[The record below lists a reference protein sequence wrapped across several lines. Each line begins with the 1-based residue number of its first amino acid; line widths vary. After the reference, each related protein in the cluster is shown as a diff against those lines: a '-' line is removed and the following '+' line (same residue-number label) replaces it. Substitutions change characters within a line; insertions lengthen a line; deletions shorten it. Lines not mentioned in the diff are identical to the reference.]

1 MPIYEYTC
9 SQCQKLTDVLQKLN
23 EPAPERCPACG
34 AEGTLSRVV
43 SRTSFVL
50 KGGGW
55 GADLY
60 ASKKAAEK
68 SDSAAESTKPGEKN
82 ATPATAPGTG
92 GTPAAPAGA
101 TGSSGSAPTAPAA
114 APAAPP
120 PVKKD
125 GGS

>member
-23 EPAPERCPACG
+23 ELAPERCPACG
-34 AEGTLSRVV
+34 ADGTLSRVV

-60 ASKKAAEK
+60 GSKKSAEK
-68 SDSAAESTKPGEKN
+68 SDSAAEGAKPGEKS
-82 ATPATAPGTG
+82 ATPAPAAGT
-92 GTPAAPAGA
+92 TPAAPTGT
-101 TGSSGSAPTAPAA
+101 TGSSGSSPSAPA
-114 APAAPP
+114 PAVPA

>member
-9 SQCQKLTDVLQKLN
+9 SQCQKLSDVLQRLN
-23 EPAPERCPACG
+23 DPRPEKCPACA

-60 ASKKAAEK
+60 GSKKASEK
-68 SDSAAESTKPGEKN
+68 GD
-82 ATPATAPGTG
+82 
-92 GTPAAPAGA
+92 AAPAEGA
-101 TGSSGSAPTAPAA
+101 KPADQAAPASPGTA
-114 APAAPP
+114 ASPAAATPGGASTPAPAAPSATP
-120 PVKKD
+120 AKKD

>member
-1 MPIYEYTC
+1 MPIYEYSC
-9 SQCQKLTDVLQKLN
+9 SQCEKVTDVLQKLN
-23 EPAPERCPACG
+23 EGTPERCPACG

-60 ASKKAAEK
+60 ASKKSAEK
-68 SDSAAESTKPGEKN
+68 SDSAADGGKPADKS
-82 ATPATAPGTG
+82 AAPASGT
-92 GTPAAPAGA
+92 TPAASPTPAG
-101 TGSSGSAPTAPAA
+101 SGTTTPSAPAA
-114 APAAPP
+114 APSTPA
-120 PVKKD
+120 KKD

>member
-9 SQCQKLTDVLQKLN
+9 SNCQKLSDVLQKLN
-23 EPAPERCPACG
+23 EGTPEKCPACG

-60 ASKKAAEK
+60 GSKKAAEK
-68 SDSAAESTKPGEKN
+68 SETAPAESAKGGDK
-82 ATPATAPGTG
+82 AGTPPSTPPA
-92 GTPAAPAGA
+92 PAAPAA
-101 TGSSGSAPTAPAA
+101 GSSAPSAPASPAA
-114 APAAPP
+114 SSSTSD
-120 PVKKD
+120 KK
-125 GGS
+125 GT

>member
-9 SQCQKLTDVLQKLN
+9 SKCNKLSDVLQKLS
-23 EPAPERCPACG
+23 EKAPERCPACG

-60 ASKKAAEK
+60 ASKKADGAAAP
-68 SDSAAESTKPGEKN
+68 AAEGTKPADKE
-82 ATPATAPGTG
+82 
-92 GTPAAPAGA
+92 TPAAPAA
-101 TGSSGSAPTAPAA
+101 ASPTSAPAGSSGASAT
-114 APAAPP
+114 PAAPSSTAT
-120 PVKKD
+120 KSTKSESD
-125 GGS
+125 S

>member
-9 SQCQKLTDVLQKLN
+9 SQCQKVSDVLQKLN
-23 EPAPERCPACG
+23 EPAPEKCPACG
-34 AEGTLSRVV
+34 AEGSLSRIV

-60 ASKKAAEK
+60 GSKKAADK
-68 SDSAAESTKPGEKN
+68 ADSAPAEGAKASDK
-82 ATPATAPGTG
+82 TAP
-92 GTPAAPAGA
+92 PAAGA
-101 TGSSGSAPTAPAA
+101 APAA
-114 APAAPP
+114 ASSTPAASTSSAPSP
-120 PVKKD
+120 SPSSTATPAKKD

>member
-9 SQCQKLTDVLQKLN
+9 SNCQKLSDVLQKLN

-34 AEGTLSRVV
+34 AEATLSRVV

-60 ASKKAAEK
+60 ASKKAD
-68 SDSAAESTKPGEKN
+68 SSAAPEAAKAVDKN
-82 ATPATAPGTG
+82 G
-92 GTPAAPAGA
+92 
-101 TGSSGSAPTAPAA
+101 APAA
-114 APAAPP
+114 APAAAPATSAP
-120 PVKKD
+120 A
-125 GGS
+125 GSTGAPSTPSAPTSPSTKGDTK

>member
-9 SQCQKLTDVLQKLN
+9 SQCEKLSDVLQKLN
-23 EPAPERCPACG
+23 EPAPEKCPACG

-60 ASKKAAEK
+60 ASKKSAEKADSASTDGTQSAEK
-68 SDSAAESTKPGEKN
+68 SA
-82 ATPATAPGTG
+82 PA
-92 GTPAAPAGA
+92 AGA
-101 TGSSGSAPTAPAA
+101 TTSAAPTGNASPQSTSTPASSSTSE
-114 APAAPP
+114 
-120 PVKKD
+120 KKD
-125 GGS
+125 SSS

>member
-1 MPIYEYTC
+1 MPIYEYSC

-23 EPAPERCPACG
+23 EPAPEKCPACG

-43 SRTSFVL
+43 SRPSFGH

-60 ASKKAAEK
+60 APKTPAVK
-68 SDSAAESTKPGEKN
+68 SDSAAESAKPAEKS
-82 ATPATAPGTG
+82 AAPASGT
-92 GTPAAPAGA
+92 TPAAPSGT
-101 TGSSGSAPTAPAA
+101 TGSSGSAPSAPAP
-114 APAAPP
+114 APTTPA
-120 PVKKD
+120 KKD

>member
-1 MPIYEYTC
+1 MPIYEYSC
-9 SQCQKLTDVLQKLN
+9 SQCQKVTDVLQKLN
-23 EPAPERCPACG
+23 EGAPERCPACG

-60 ASKKAAEK
+60 GSKKSTEK
-68 SDSAAESTKPGEKN
+68 SDSPAESAKPADN
-82 ATPATAPGTG
+82 SAPASGT
-92 GTPAAPAGA
+92 TPAAPASTPGSGA
-101 TGSSGSAPTAPAA
+101 SAPSAPAS
-114 APAAPP
+114 APST

>member
-9 SQCQKLTDVLQKLN
+9 SQCQKLSDVLQKLN
-23 EPAPERCPACG
+23 EPAPEACPACG

-60 ASKKAAEK
+60 ASKKAPE
-68 SDSAAESTKPGEKN
+68 G
-82 ATPATAPGTG
+82 G
-92 GTPAAPAGA
+92 GTPPAEGA
-101 TGSSGSAPTAPAA
+101 KPAEKNGAPAA
-114 APAAPP
+114 APPPAAT
-120 PVKKD
+120 
-125 GGS
+125 GGTTGG

>member
-9 SQCQKLTDVLQKLN
+9 SDCQKLSDVLQKLN
-23 EPAPERCPACG
+23 EPKPERCPACG

-60 ASKKAAEK
+60 GSKKAAEK
-68 SDSAAESTKPGEKN
+68 SDAPAAEGTKTPEKS
-82 ATPATAPGTG
+82 ATPDG
-92 GTPAAPAGA
+92 GAAPATDAGTSAGA
-101 TGSSGSAPTAPAA
+101 STTSAPAA
-114 APAAPP
+114 APAASSTSE
-120 PVKKD
+120 KKD
-125 GGS
+125 RGT

>member
-1 MPIYEYTC
+1 MPIYEYSC

-23 EPAPERCPACG
+23 EPAPEKCPACG

-60 ASKKAAEK
+60 ASKKSAEK
-68 SDSAAESTKPGEKN
+68 SDSAAESAKPAEKS
-82 ATPATAPGTG
+82 AAPTTPA
-92 GTPAAPAGA
+92 
-101 TGSSGSAPTAPAA
+101 
-114 APAAPP
+114 
-120 PVKKD
+120 KKD